1 MIFDIKLGKNFRR
14 NAQVVGGV
22 HTTTSPSSI
31 KFLSVVSRDSVTIAL
46 TISELNNIDIL
57 AYNIQNEYLTTLCR
71 EKIWTFAGPE
81 FGE

>member
-14 NAQVVGGV
+14 NAPVVGGV

-46 TISELNNIDIL
+46 TISE
-57 AYNIQNEYLTTLCR
+57 
-71 EKIWTFAGPE
+71 
-81 FGE
+81 